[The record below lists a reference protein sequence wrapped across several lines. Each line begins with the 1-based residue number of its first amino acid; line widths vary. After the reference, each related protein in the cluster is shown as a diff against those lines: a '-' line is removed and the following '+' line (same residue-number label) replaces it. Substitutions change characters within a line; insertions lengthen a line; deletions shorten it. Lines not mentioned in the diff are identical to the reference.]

1 MRFEDTIKDR
11 DIEEWIDMVWHRRI
25 AFPVAKAAK
34 AISATPTQLTVVAL
48 IFGILGGVSCGLAVL
63 HGPLLCV
70 LGGAFIFVSVVFD
83 CADGMLAR
91 MQGGGTRFGML
102 LDGMCD
108 WLVGISFWVGISMAM
123 GSYFTEWWAWP
134 VFTAIL
140 ASVGFQVTLYDSYKN
155 AFVYGT
161 TGAISDDKETNNDS
175 GIARLAA
182 GLYRMLYA
190 TAQER
195 VKKNRV
201 DATHEAYR
209 ESLRGPMRS
218 ASWLGLGSGL
228 FVLYAAAMM
237 MPFWPQAPLILGVC
251 FFVVGRNLL
260 VLYTSWTWRK
270 ATEKLRAA
278 TSK

>member
-1 MRFEDTIKDR
+1 
-11 DIEEWIDMVWHRRI
+11 MVWHRRL

-34 AISATPTQLTVVAL
+34 AISATPTQLTLVAL
-48 IFGILGGVSCGLAVL
+48 LFGILGGVSCGLAVYY
-63 HGPLLCV
+63 GPMLCV
-70 LGGAFIFVSVVFD
+70 LGGVLILVSVVFD

-108 WLVGISFWVGISMAM
+108 WIVGVSFWFGISSASATYI
-123 GSYFTEWWAWP
+123 TEWWAWP
-134 VFTAIL
+134 LFVLVL
-140 ASVGFQVTLYDSYKN
+140 ASVGFQITLYDSYKN

-161 TGAISDDKETNNDS
+161 TGTMSDDKETSDDS
-175 GIARLAA
+175 GVARLMA
-182 GLYRMLYA
+182 GLYRTLYA

-195 VKKNRV
+195 VRKSRV
-201 DATHEAYR
+201 EATHEAYR
-209 ESLRGPMRS
+209 EGLRASMRS

-228 FVLYAAAMM
+228 FVFYAGAML
-237 MPFWPQAPLILGVC
+237 MPVWPHAPVVMGVL

-260 VLYTSWTWRK
+260 AVYTSVRWRQ

-278 TSK
+278 SKSAGH